1 LTSLILGFHSG
12 AWGSSIP
19 GNLTWLAT
27 VFGAGCLLSDP
38 DGEAGVA
45 VEGDLAA
52 GEVVDEPVSQRH
64 QLILREE
71 RHHAVG
77 NNDGGPAG
85 QEGVQP
91 VLVPHV
97 GADDMGVGVLG
108 DQALASGGN
117 SGEVDVVPAHGGR
130 GCQTLESGVE
140 PRRLD

>member
-1 LTSLILGFHSG
+1 MGVVHTGELDLVGDCL
-12 AWGSSIP
+12 
-19 GNLTWLAT
+19 
-27 VFGAGCLLSDP
+27 GAGCLLSDP